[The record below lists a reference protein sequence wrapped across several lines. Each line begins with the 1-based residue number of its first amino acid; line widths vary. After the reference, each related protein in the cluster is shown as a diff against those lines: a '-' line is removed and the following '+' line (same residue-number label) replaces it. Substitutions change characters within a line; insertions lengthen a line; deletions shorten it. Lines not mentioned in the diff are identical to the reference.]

1 MRFSPSRALYT
12 GSLACLALL
21 LYRIFKAPNQ
31 PCDLPAKHLERLA
44 LLVKE
49 VHLVLESLRL
59 THALCFESLLGQV
72 RVGRQLPWE
81 RGASVCIKEEEVL
94 RHSEQDLAAAFSGAG
109 LSVAWDSGEGR
120 YLVESGSQAKVN
132 LVVYSGR
139 RELQEVSEP
148 MLHRV
153 GWRRTPLPAHCEFSL
168 SLACIPARLLQPPLS
183 YKHFGSAGDVP
194 VPREGAEMLKYQFPD
209 SWWKD
214 SRPAHC

>member
-12 GSLACLALL
+12 SSLACLALL
-21 LYRIFKAPNQ
+21 MYRVFKQPIQ
-31 PCDLPAKHLERLA
+31 PCDLPPKQLEHLA
-44 LLVKE
+44 LLVNE
-49 VHLVLESLRL
+49 VHQILESLRL

-81 RGASVCIKEEEVL
+81 RGASFCIKEEEVL
-94 RHSEQDLAAAFSGAG
+94 RHSEQDLAAAFSGSG

-120 YLVESGSQAKVN
+120 YLVESVTKSKVN
-132 LVVYSGR
+132 LVVYSSS

-148 MLHRV
+148 TLHRV
-153 GWRRTPLPAHCEFSL
+153 GWRRSPLPAHCEFSP
-168 SLACIPARLLQPPLS
+168 SLACVPARLLQPPLPL
-183 YKHFGSAGDVP
+183 KHFGSAGDVP